1 MFWPSRRA
9 CKVFGVAATTTAA
22 VVLGVRLHYRS
33 QAGRCS
39 SQRQLLGQTVVVTG
53 ASAGI
58 GKEAARDL
66 AQRGA
71 RVILACRN
79 IEKAQKVADDIIKT
93 TGNRKVEV
101 RQLDTSDL
109 SSVRKF
115 AKSILATE
123 KSLHVLMNNAGTLGM
138 VEKRT
143 TADGLELTMA
153 TNYFGHFLLT
163 NMVLG
168 LLKSSTP
175 SRIIN
180 VSSSQHLACK
190 SFNPD
195 DLNYDVKAYPGFE
208 ASYDDSKLAS
218 VLFTVELSR
227 KLRGSGVIANSV
239 HPGIVSTEIMHKEG
253 GPWFLRY
260 IAAWPIWLMGKDAK
274 LAAETL
280 IHLAVSEEVDGIS
293 GKYFVDC
300 KESET
305 NNLAKDPELAKKLW
319 DVSEQLVKL
328 KPEEKHY

>member
-1 MFWPSRRA
+1 MILETGA
-9 CKVFGVAATTTAA
+9 AVAAA
-22 VVLGVRLHYRS
+22 VVLGTRLAYRS

-39 SQRQLLGQTVVVTG
+39 STRHLLGKTVIVTG

-58 GKEAARDL
+58 GKEAVYDL
-66 AQRGA
+66 ARRGA
-71 RVILACRN
+71 RIILACRN
-79 IEKAQKVADDIIKT
+79 TEKGQKVADEVMRT
-93 TGNRKVEV
+93 TRNRKMEV

-109 SSVRKF
+109 TSVREF
-115 AKSILATE
+115 AEGVLATE

-138 VEKRT
+138 AEKRT

-153 TNYFGHFLLT
+153 TNYFSHFLLT

-168 LLKSSTP
+168 LLKASAP
-175 SRIIN
+175 SRIVN
-180 VSSSQHLACK
+180 VTSNQHLACK
-190 SFNPD
+190 LLNPD
-195 DLNYDVKAYPGFE
+195 DLNYQVRAYPGFE
-208 ASYDDSKLAS
+208 ASYNDSKLAN

-227 KLRGSGVIANSV
+227 KLYGSGVTANSV

-260 IAAWPIWLMGKDAK
+260 FAAWPIWLMGKDAK

-280 IHLAVSEEVDGIS
+280 IHLAVSEEVDGVS

-300 KESET
+300 KESKT
-305 NNLAKDPELAKKLW
+305 NDLAKDSELVKKLW
-319 DVSEQLVKL
+319 DVSERLVKL